1 MLSVEV
7 VRVFVDHL
15 EKHGNLLGVLLDPSG
30 IDAEARLAIT
40 RRLGFAETVFVDNLS
55 DGLVE
60 IYSPEGSLPFAG
72 HPLVGTGWLLN
83 QLADVEVKVL
93 RPPVGEVPFWIQ
105 DNLAWII
112 GNVEACPAWSH
123 IQLETVEKIEALKG
137 PLDPA
142 HDAVQ
147 YWSWQDA
154 GDGTVRARVFGQRF
168 GVPEDEACGSA
179 SMMLA
184 YQLKR
189 AIKILHGKGSVIY
202 ARPAG
207 GSSQVAVGGKV
218 VRDAS
223 IHL

>member
-1 MLSVEV
+1 MPSVEV

-15 EKHGNLLGVLLDPSG
+15 GKHGNPLGVLINPSE
-30 IDAEARLAIT
+30 INFEARLAIT
-40 RRLGFAETVFVDNLS
+40 RRLGFAETVFVDNLN
-55 DGLVE
+55 DAVVE

-83 QLADVEVKVL
+83 QLTDVDVKIL
-93 RPPVGEVPFWIQ
+93 RPPAGEVPFWIQ
-105 DNLAWII
+105 DDLAWIR
-112 GNVEACPAWSH
+112 GDVDACPAWSH
-123 IQLETVEKIEALKG
+123 VQLETVEEVESLKG

-147 YWSWQDA
+147 YWSWRDA
-154 GDGTVRARVFGQRF
+154 GDGTVRARVFGPRF

-184 YQLKR
+184 HQLKR
-189 AIKILHGKGSVIY
+189 TIKIFHGKGSVIY

-207 GSSQVAVGGKV
+207 ASDQVAVGGKV